1 MALNSHREPRGTNVE
16 QKRQS
21 SRGRGIQ
28 DQPRRSENSPPWQ
41 RRGGRA
47 IKKNGPKA
55 PCLARTGWFV
65 QATDRICSE
74 IGRTTPSAPQLRWLR
89 GIFLMGAATPPSPRR
104 GLRAHSVFLTYC
116 KLSGPG
122 QDV

>member
-65 QATDRICSE
+65 QATARIYLE
-74 IGRTTPSAPQLRWLR
+74 VERTTPVCAQLRWLR
-89 GIFLMGAATPPSPRR
+89 DISLMGAATPPSPSQGGEFRLILFFSFAANCLAR
-104 GLRAHSVFLTYC
+104 
-116 KLSGPG
+116 SG
-122 QDV
+122 